1 MRIII
6 LRRIKEI
13 IMATIA
19 MLILFLVLGGGMIKF
34 IFKLGLGIIGL
45 VLGLVFLPVL
55 LVITLLA
62 LPLAVIG
69 GFLGLVIKLLP
80 VLVVGGLGY
89 FGYKYYK
96 ENYQTW

>member
-1 MRIII
+1 
-6 LRRIKEI
+6 
-13 IMATIA
+13 MATIA

-34 IFKLGLGIIGL
+34 IFKLDLGIIGL

-69 GFLGLVIKLLP
+69 GFLGLIVKLLP
-80 VLVVGGLGY
+80 VLVVAGLGY
-89 FGYKYYK
+89 FGYRYYK

>member
-1 MRIII
+1 
-6 LRRIKEI
+6 
-13 IMATIA
+13 MATIA

-45 VLGLVFLPVL
+45 VLGLVFLPGL

-69 GFLGLVIKLLP
+69 GFLGLIVKLLP
-80 VLVVGGLGY
+80 VLVVAGLGY
-89 FGYKYYK
+89 FGYRYYK

>member
-1 MRIII
+1 
-6 LRRIKEI
+6 
-13 IMATIA
+13 MATIA
-19 MLILFLVLGGGMIKF
+19 MLILFLVLGGGMIKL

-69 GFLGLVIKLLP
+69 GFLGLIVKLLP
-80 VLVVGGLGY
+80 VLVIAGLGY
-89 FGYKYYK
+89 FGYRYYK

>member
-1 MRIII
+1 
-6 LRRIKEI
+6 
-13 IMATIA
+13 MATIA

-69 GFLGLVIKLLP
+69 GFLGLIVKLLP
-80 VLVVGGLGY
+80 VLVVAGLGY
-89 FGYKYYK
+89 FGYRYFK

>member
-1 MRIII
+1 
-6 LRRIKEI
+6 
-13 IMATIA
+13 

-45 VLGLVFLPVL
+45 VLGLVFLPGL

-69 GFLGLVIKLLP
+69 GFLGLIVKLLP
-80 VLVVGGLGY
+80 VLVVAGLGY
-89 FGYKYYK
+89 FGYRYYK

>member
-1 MRIII
+1 
-6 LRRIKEI
+6 
-13 IMATIA
+13 MATIA

-45 VLGLVFLPVL
+45 VLGLVFFPVL

-69 GFLGLVIKLLP
+69 GFLGLIVKLLP
-80 VLVVGGLGY
+80 VLVVAGLGY
-89 FGYKYYK
+89 FGYRYYK

>member
-1 MRIII
+1 
-6 LRRIKEI
+6 
-13 IMATIA
+13 MATIA

-45 VLGLVFLPVL
+45 VLGLAFLPVL

-69 GFLGLVIKLLP
+69 GFLGLIVKLLP
-80 VLVVGGLGY
+80 VLVVAGLGY
-89 FGYKYYK
+89 FGYRYYK

>member
-1 MRIII
+1 MYNY
-6 LRRIKEI
+6 LKKIKEM
-13 IMATIA
+13 IMATIV

-45 VLGLVFLPVL
+45 VLALVFLPVL
-55 LVITLLA
+55 LVITLLV

-80 VLVVGGLGY
+80 ILVVAGIGY
-89 FGYKYYK
+89 FAYRYYK

>member
-1 MRIII
+1 
-6 LRRIKEI
+6 
-13 IMATIA
+13 MATIA

-45 VLGLVFLPVL
+45 VLGLLFLPVL

-69 GFLGLVIKLLP
+69 GFLGLIVKLLP
-80 VLVVGGLGY
+80 VLVVAGLGY
-89 FGYKYYK
+89 FGYRYYK

>member
-1 MRIII
+1 
-6 LRRIKEI
+6 
-13 IMATIA
+13 MATIA

-45 VLGLVFLPVL
+45 VLGLVFLPGL

-69 GFLGLVIKLLP
+69 GFLGLIVKLLP
-80 VLVVGGLGY
+80 VLVVAGLGY
-89 FGYKYYK
+89 FGYRDRKSVV
-96 ENYQTW
+96 

>member
-1 MRIII
+1 MV
-6 LRRIKEI
+6 
-13 IMATIA
+13 TIA

-69 GFLGLVIKLLP
+69 GFLGLIVKLLP
-80 VLVVGGLGY
+80 VLVVAGLGY
-89 FGYKYYK
+89 FGYRYYK